1 MSRRGG
7 RAPLQWASAGPGR
20 CQGLGRADRVDL
32 QRGRC
37 SLGRL
42 AFAGVLLQDVMRKS
56 CALLMQEEGRTWLAG
71 EAG

>member
-1 MSRRGG
+1 MG
-7 RAPLQWASAGPGR
+7 RAH
-20 CQGLGRADRVDL
+20 RVDL

-37 SLGRL
+37 SLGRH
-42 AFAGVLLQDVMRKS
+42 AFAGVLLQDIMRES